1 MLLSPMAD
9 FQYSLYIEFKLTRLI
24 QAIEA
29 EEVKQSYGGQT
40 KLWRPSEVVE
50 AKWSRCGQVKW
61 SRPNAIN

>member
-9 FQYSLYIEFKLTRLI
+9 IQYSLYIEFKLTRLI

-50 AKWSRCGQVKW
+50 AK
-61 SRPNAIN
+61 